1 MRLMCLFWPDD
12 RPDDHTVEV
21 ELDSGRTVAFL
32 KKFIKDSDED
42 VHASASS
49 SYSLARQLPLGEFNF

>member
-1 MRLMCLFWPDD
+1 MRLMCLFWIAAG
-12 RPDDHTVEV
+12 
-21 ELDSGRTVAFL
+21 LAFL
-32 KKFIKDSDED
+32 KKLIKDSDED